1 MTSLVDPCDVKGKW
15 RGHFESVPGAGFTL
29 DVRID
34 VNPVDSTLQL
44 GFFAKVGNNIGGG
57 AEGRIE
63 SGKGV
68 VITNASN
75 QFSMT
80 EKGCE
85 PDVLRVE
92 SLVMSMLSN
101 LKLLARVSRTELSA
115 TYEEQGIPTTMILTQ
130 GEEEDVEI
138 DEAAEEAHMYENVIL

>member
-15 RGHFESVPGAGFTL
+15 RGQFESVPGVGFTL

-34 VNPVDSTLQL
+34 VNPVDSTLQI

-75 QFSMT
+75 QFSTSLM
-80 EKGCE
+80 ECE
-85 PDVLRVE
+85 PDVDQVE

-101 LKLLARVSRTELSA
+101 LKLLARVSETELSA
-115 TYEEQGIPTTMILTQ
+115 TYEVQSIPKIMILTKELHKHS
-130 GEEEDVEI
+130 GN
-138 DEAAEEAHMYENVIL
+138 ARSSLCLLL